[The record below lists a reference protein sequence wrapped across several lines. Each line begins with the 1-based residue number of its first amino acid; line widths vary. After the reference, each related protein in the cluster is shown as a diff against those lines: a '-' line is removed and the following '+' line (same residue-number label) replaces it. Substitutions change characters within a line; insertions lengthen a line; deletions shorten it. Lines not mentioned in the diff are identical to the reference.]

1 MFRRLTS
8 THSLVRPLLAALC
21 AGALTVMLAPF
32 AAASGNVVFRSHDT
46 LRDSHIE
53 QEEHG
58 PGWCPEVS
66 FLVRW
71 EGRVTITET
80 STARGGG
87 ELEYFS
93 IHVSAEDA
101 FTNVETGASFRS
113 VDTFNG
119 RDQKLTLNPD
129 GTLTVEFMDR
139 FSSKLFGSDGKLVGV
154 DAGTF
159 AGTLVI
165 DLGDPEDPEDDT
177 VLSETITRDHGTRTR
192 GERDFC
198 EDVLEFL
205 G

>member
-1 MFRRLTS
+1 MFHRNAS
-8 THSLVRPLLAALC
+8 TRALVRPLLAALC

-32 AAASGNVVFRSHDT
+32 ATASGNVVFRSHET

-58 PGWCPEVS
+58 DEFCPDVP

-71 EGRVTITET
+71 EGRVTITEKGI
-80 STARGGG
+80 ARGGG
-87 ELEYFS
+87 ELEYYS
-93 IHVSAEDA
+93 IHISAEDT
-101 FTNVETGASFRS
+101 FTNEETGVSFRS

-119 RDQKLTLNPD
+119 NDQKLTLNAD

-139 FSSKLFGSDGKLVGV
+139 FSSKLFGSDGKLVGI

-159 AGTLVI
+159 AGTLLI

-177 VLSETITRDHGTRTR
+177 VVNETITRDHGTRTF

-198 EDVLEFL
+198 QDVLDFL

>member
-1 MFRRLTS
+1 MFHRITS
-8 THSLVRPLLAALC
+8 PHAIVRPLIAALC
-21 AGALTVMLAPF
+21 AGALTVVLAPF
-32 AAASGNVVFRSHDT
+32 AAASGNVVHRSHDT

-53 QEEHG
+53 QETHEFCDV
-58 PGWCPEVS
+58 P

-71 EGRVTITET
+71 DGRVTITET
-80 STARGGG
+80 IIARGGG

-93 IHVSAEDA
+93 IHISAEDT
-101 FTNVETGASFRS
+101 FTNVETGASFRA

-119 RDQKLTLNPD
+119 RDQKLTLNAD

-154 DAGTF
+154 DAGTI
-159 AGTLVI
+159 AGTVVV

-177 VLSETITRDHGTRTR
+177 LLSETITRDHGTRTF

-198 EDVLEFL
+198 QDVLDFL

>member
-1 MFRRLTS
+1 
-8 THSLVRPLLAALC
+8 
-21 AGALTVMLAPF
+21 MLAPF
-32 AAASGNVVFRSHDT
+32 AAASGNVVFRSHET
-46 LRDSHIE
+46 LKDSHIE
-53 QEEHG
+53 QETHDFCDV
-58 PGWCPEVS
+58 P
-66 FLVRW
+66 FLVLW

-80 STARGGG
+80 GIARGGG

-93 IHVSAEDA
+93 IHVSAEDT
-101 FTNVETGASFRS
+101 FTNLATGASFRS

-119 RDQKLTLNPD
+119 RDQKLTLNAD
-129 GTLTVEFMDR
+129 GTLTVKFMDR

-165 DLGDPEDPEDDT
+165 DLGDPADPEDDT
-177 VLSETITRDHGTRTR
+177 VVSETITRDHGTRTR

-198 EDVLEFL
+198 QDVVDFL